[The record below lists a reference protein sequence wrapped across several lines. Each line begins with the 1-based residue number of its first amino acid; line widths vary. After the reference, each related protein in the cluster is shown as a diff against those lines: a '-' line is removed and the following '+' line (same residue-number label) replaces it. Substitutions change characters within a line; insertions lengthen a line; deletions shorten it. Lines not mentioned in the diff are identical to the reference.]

1 MPNHSYSEREARYY
15 MQVVNRL
22 PLELARGEGA
32 RVYDRDGREY
42 LDLTAGWS
50 CLNIGHSHPAV
61 VAAIAEQAAKLTQMT
76 NLFYTEPQLRLAE
89 MLVSNSALDR
99 VFFTNSG
106 AEANEGACKLARKWG
121 RVKLGGAHEIITALN
136 SFHGR
141 TLAMTAA
148 TGQPEHQERWRPL
161 TPGFINVPF
170 DDVEAVKRATGPN
183 TCAVLVEPVQGEGG
197 VNVPSPDYLP
207 ALRRWCS
214 QNNILLM
221 LDEVQTGMGRLGALF
236 GHQLLEGA
244 EPDVMTL
251 AKALGGGTPLG
262 AFMCREACA
271 VLEPGDHGST
281 FGGNALTTAAGAATL
296 ELIIAD
302 DLPRRAREMG
312 ALFKDAIAELA
323 ARHRLVK
330 GPRGVGLL
338 LGIELEEEQ
347 AADVVRRALE
357 EGVIVNAVR
366 PGTIRLLPPL
376 TITADEARGAMAAL
390 GRVFTDLEG

>member
-214 QNNILLM
+214 QNNLLLM

-338 LGIELEEEQ
+338 LGIELEEEL